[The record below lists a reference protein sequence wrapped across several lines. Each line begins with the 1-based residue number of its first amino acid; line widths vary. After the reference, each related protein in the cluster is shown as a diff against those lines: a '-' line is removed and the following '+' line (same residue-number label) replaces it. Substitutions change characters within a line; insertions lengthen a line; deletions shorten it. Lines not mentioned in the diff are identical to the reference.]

1 MKLSPK
7 KKVGIT
13 VRPNLGYYVQ
23 NINDIV
29 QDTEKIGE
37 EMNPHYE
44 IIRAAIDADTL
55 TELTPEKIA
64 EVVDVFTAGTKKY
77 KAMLAQIEKLR
88 PPAKVM
94 GIHKKFQR
102 SYEKYV
108 AGCDEMIASLQTE
121 QGIDTPAFNAAEE
134 KQDEATDEIS
144 FSIQRMTNLLLGK
157 K

>member
-1 MKLSPK
+1 M
-7 KKVGIT
+7 
-13 VRPNLGYYVQ
+13 RPNLGYYVQ

-55 TELTPEKIA
+55 TELTPEKIT

-108 AGCDEMIASLQTE
+108 AGCDEMIASLQTA

>member
-55 TELTPEKIA
+55 TELTPEKIT

-77 KAMLAQIEKLR
+77 KAMLVQIEKLR

>member
-1 MKLSPK
+1 M
-7 KKVGIT
+7 
-13 VRPNLGYYVQ
+13 RPNLGYYVQ

-55 TELTPEKIA
+55 TELTPEKIT

-77 KAMLAQIEKLR
+77 KAMLVQIEKLR

-108 AGCDEMIASLQTE
+108 AGCDEMIASLQTA

>member
-1 MKLSPK
+1 M
-7 KKVGIT
+7 
-13 VRPNLGYYVQ
+13 RPNLGYYVQ

-44 IIRAAIDADTL
+44 IIRAAIDGDNL
-55 TELTPEKIA
+55 ESLTPEKIA
-64 EVVDVFTAGTKKY
+64 EVVDVFAAGTKKY
-77 KAMLAQIEKLR
+77 KVMLAQIEKLR

-108 AGCDEMIASLQTE
+108 SGCEEMINSLQTE
-121 QGIDTPAFNAAEE
+121 TGIDTKAFDISET

-144 FSIQRMTNLLLGK
+144 FSIQRMTNLLLSK

>member
-55 TELTPEKIA
+55 TELTPEKIT

-108 AGCDEMIASLQTE
+108 AGCDEMIASLQTA

-134 KQDEATDEIS
+134 KQDDATDEIS

>member
-55 TELTPEKIA
+55 TELTPEKIT

-77 KAMLAQIEKLR
+77 KAMLVQIEKLR

-108 AGCDEMIASLQTE
+108 AGCDEMIASLQTA

>member
-1 MKLSPK
+1 M
-7 KKVGIT
+7 
-13 VRPNLGYYVQ
+13 RPNLGYYVQ

-55 TELTPEKIA
+55 TELTPEKIT

>member
-55 TELTPEKIA
+55 TELTPEKIT

-108 AGCDEMIASLQTE
+108 AGCDEMIASLQTA